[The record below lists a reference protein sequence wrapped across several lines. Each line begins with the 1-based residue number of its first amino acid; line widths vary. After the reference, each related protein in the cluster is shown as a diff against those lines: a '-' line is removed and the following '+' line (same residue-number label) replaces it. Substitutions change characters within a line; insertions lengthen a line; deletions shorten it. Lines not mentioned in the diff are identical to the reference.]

1 MLKEKIIKRFWSKV
15 NKNGMKV
22 LDTPCW
28 EYTGYRSTQG
38 YGRIRIDK
46 QEKLTHRLSWEI
58 HNSLIPEGQQV
69 LHKCDNPPCCNPEHL
84 FLGTQIDN
92 LRDAREKGRMNT
104 NTKVRKEVVIELFKR
119 YSSYSR
125 VAKELG
131 ISRQRVYQITSKEES
146 V

>member
-1 MLKEKIIKRFWSKV
+1 MLPDRFWSKV